1 MIYRSAIKWLSFLLT
16 FLSVIS
22 SEVVAQKYIGTRL
35 ELLSPSV
42 SNIDALYPIDL
53 ENADWVRS
61 TVNVPN
67 LGNTGSWV
75 WARLDLDP
83 VAEAGLNVE
92 IAYPTIDSLQVFMIC
107 DGVINSTSFAGATVP
122 KTSRD
127 QLLGN
132 YPSFPIPVSDCE
144 KLTCYIRAWS
154 GKQLLLPVRIEGS
167 RKLLS
172 DGHLRDVFFAIY
184 FGVVISLLL
193 YNLFLFFSVRDKNY
207 LQYVLFII
215 AVGGTQLVLNGY
227 DRVFDLVSSPWVSL
241 RMTHIFGILSGVFS
255 ILFVRNFLHLK
266 TNAPGYHRIFGWFYV
281 PYFISAV
288 LLFFGYFN
296 MSYDLINIPALM
308 IILLIPASIKVWRT
322 GDISAAYFLVGW
334 LVFILAVAVF
344 VLKDYGVIPYNEAT
358 IYALPTGSAIELVV
372 LSLALGSR
380 INQLKKDRQRA
391 REKELNTSLL
401 NEKIQKEQN
410 VILEKSVNERTSE
423 LREIND
429 SLQATLEDLR
439 SAQQQLIQSEKLASI
454 GQLTAGIAHELNN
467 PINFVSSNAQSLKR
481 DFIDVKEIISLI
493 SNLDSES
500 SSLKEDYLAVCNK
513 MSQLDIPFTMNEI
526 DELLLGVEDGANRT
540 TEIVRGLR
548 IFSRMDGNQ
557 TVMANLNELLSS
569 TLIILRSNLKDEADV
584 IVELSENVPDIS
596 CQPGKLNQVFMNI
609 ITNAAHATMETEL
622 PRSDRT
628 VRVRTRLVKDKDS
641 KFVQVEIS
649 DNGVGMSEQTQAQI
663 FNPFYTTKEVGKGTG
678 LGLSIVKGI
687 LDDHNATIEISSK
700 VDDGTTF
707 LLSFPL

>member
-1 MIYRSAIKWLSFLLT
+1 
-16 FLSVIS
+16 
-22 SEVVAQKYIGTRL
+22 
-35 ELLSPSV
+35 
-42 SNIDALYPIDL
+42 
-53 ENADWVRS
+53 
-61 TVNVPN
+61 
-67 LGNTGSWV
+67 
-75 WARLDLDP
+75 
-83 VAEAGLNVE
+83 
-92 IAYPTIDSLQVFMIC
+92 
-107 DGVINSTSFAGATVP
+107 
-122 KTSRD
+122 
-127 QLLGN
+127 
-132 YPSFPIPVSDCE
+132 
-144 KLTCYIRAWS
+144 
-154 GKQLLLPVRIEGS
+154 
-167 RKLLS
+167 
-172 DGHLRDVFFAIY
+172 
-184 FGVVISLLL
+184 
-193 YNLFLFFSVRDKNY
+193 
-207 LQYVLFII
+207 
-215 AVGGTQLVLNGY
+215 
-227 DRVFDLVSSPWVSL
+227 
-241 RMTHIFGILSGVFS
+241 
-255 ILFVRNFLHLK
+255 
-266 TNAPGYHRIFGWFYV
+266 
-281 PYFISAV
+281 
-288 LLFFGYFN
+288 
-296 MSYDLINIPALM
+296 
-308 IILLIPASIKVWRT
+308 
-322 GDISAAYFLVGW
+322 
-334 LVFILAVAVF
+334 
-344 VLKDYGVIPYNEAT
+344 
-358 IYALPTGSAIELVV
+358 
-372 LSLALGSR
+372 
-380 INQLKKDRQRA
+380 
-391 REKELNTSLL
+391 
-401 NEKIQKEQN
+401 
-410 VILEKSVNERTSE
+410 

-622 PRSDRT
+622 PRSDRK

>member
-1 MIYRSAIKWLSFLLT
+1 M
-16 FLSVIS
+16 
-22 SEVVAQKYIGTRL
+22 
-35 ELLSPSV
+35 
-42 SNIDALYPIDL
+42 
-53 ENADWVRS
+53 
-61 TVNVPN
+61 
-67 LGNTGSWV
+67 
-75 WARLDLDP
+75 
-83 VAEAGLNVE
+83 
-92 IAYPTIDSLQVFMIC
+92 
-107 DGVINSTSFAGATVP
+107 
-122 KTSRD
+122 
-127 QLLGN
+127 
-132 YPSFPIPVSDCE
+132 
-144 KLTCYIRAWS
+144 
-154 GKQLLLPVRIEGS
+154 
-167 RKLLS
+167 
-172 DGHLRDVFFAIY
+172 
-184 FGVVISLLL
+184 
-193 YNLFLFFSVRDKNY
+193 
-207 LQYVLFII
+207 
-215 AVGGTQLVLNGY
+215 
-227 DRVFDLVSSPWVSL
+227 
-241 RMTHIFGILSGVFS
+241 
-255 ILFVRNFLHLK
+255 
-266 TNAPGYHRIFGWFYV
+266 
-281 PYFISAV
+281 
-288 LLFFGYFN
+288 
-296 MSYDLINIPALM
+296 
-308 IILLIPASIKVWRT
+308 
-322 GDISAAYFLVGW
+322 
-334 LVFILAVAVF
+334 
-344 VLKDYGVIPYNEAT
+344 KDYGVIPYNEAT

-622 PRSDRT
+622 PRSDR
-628 VRVRTRLVKDKDS
+628 
-641 KFVQVEIS
+641 
-649 DNGVGMSEQTQAQI
+649 
-663 FNPFYTTKEVGKGTG
+663 
-678 LGLSIVKGI
+678 
-687 LDDHNATIEISSK
+687 
-700 VDDGTTF
+700 
-707 LLSFPL
+707 